1 MNIITSPTPAAEYLR
16 SVKENMGGHFSFGQ
30 ERFTGLFLG
39 KWFHIT
45 HHAGY
50 SWNERYT
57 NQKNAAVGYV
67 KRTESGCEVRFL
79 TFKGLLCPAQFL
91 SFIPFSYLLMVL
103 YLLFNGVMAPSMWT
117 ISLVVPGVMAISAA
131 IGTLFE
137 SMTPRSEEGKRI
149 LYAMLLD
156 PEDPFSY
163 INNSNQIPF

>member
-1 MNIITSPTPAAEYLR
+1 MNIITSHTPAAAYL
-16 SVKENMGGHFSFGQ
+16 SFLKENMEDHLSFGE
-30 ERFTGLFLG
+30 ERFTGFFLG

-50 SWNERYT
+50 NWNERYT

-91 SFIPFSYLLMVL
+91 TIISFSYVLMVL
-103 YLLFNGVMAPSMWT
+103 YLLSHGVMAPSVWT
-117 ISLVVPGVMAISAA
+117 FSLIGPGVMAISAA

-137 SMTPRSEEGKRI
+137 SMTPRSTEGKRI
-149 LYAMLLD
+149 LLAMLLD
-156 PEDPFSY
+156 PDDPFSY
-163 INNSNQIPF
+163 INNSNKIPF